1 MAYSHTIAARSS
13 LSLIGRRSR
22 RFIKLYLIFPMGC
35 SAFSKLKPTSPTPV
49 SHQGVEIKDSQ
60 LVISTRDVRL
70 IVDGNE
76 IGIGVTKCVG
86 RACNRACWTVY
97 ICPVLS
103 QQVVGGERLSFDRL
117 DIRNVMAWLRPFY
130 FDYRFIIFEVD
141 SARQSARQDFSSSS
155 IALTAKVSCPR

>member
-1 MAYSHTIAARSS
+1 M
-13 LSLIGRRSR
+13 
-22 RFIKLYLIFPMGC
+22 
-35 SAFSKLKPTSPTPV
+35 V
-49 SHQGVEIKDSQ
+49 STH
-60 LVISTRDVRL
+60 DVRL

-76 IGIGVTKCVG
+76 IGIGVAKCVG
-86 RACNRACWTVY
+86 RACNRACWTVN

-141 SARQSARQDFSSSS
+141 SARQSARQDFSNSS